1 MCFESSY
8 KFKCTL
14 SCYIKSHTFW
24 GIWSNSLTFC
34 SLKSQNLENPT
45 DPFSCS
51 DLSKWCASFSDMRRY
66 QLCIVFFTFSPELVN
81 SWMIACSFLL
91 RHVMK
96 PHFFS
101 NNLWQV
107 WLSLQLDILET
118 DVMIDTRQLVNILLP
133 SLQEQIVS
141 FKEIMGMNG
150 LIFLML
156 FHLPINFDMVQC
168 FYFECPDNFVL
179 QLLPYW
185 LFLIGCVL

>member
-1 MCFESSY
+1 MLHVKCATNSKVAAKLMCFESSY

-101 NNLWQV
+101 NNV
-107 WLSLQLDILET
+107 ASLTVTSIRHFRDWCDDWHQT
-118 DVMIDTRQLVNILLP
+118 
-133 SLQEQIVS
+133 VS
-141 FKEIMGMNG
+141 
-150 LIFLML
+150 
-156 FHLPINFDMVQC
+156 
-168 FYFECPDNFVL
+168 
-179 QLLPYW
+179 
-185 LFLIGCVL
+185 